1 MDREVLERILDGRE
15 KPTNLSL
22 ALLKD
27 ITENFSDDR
36 EIGHG
41 GFATVYKG
49 VLRNGN
55 VAVKRIRNSHSINE
69 TLFYR
74 EVDSL
79 LNIKHK
85 NVVRFLGFCASTD
98 QIAIQIAG
106 SKRHIYAEVRERLL
120 CFEYISNG
128 SLQKYVTDE
137 LRGLEWN
144 TRYGIIR
151 GICEGLHHL
160 HTEKHIYHM
169 DLKPGNILLDN
180 DMVPKITD
188 FGLSRLDEKSKT
200 MSEDRLGSLGYCAP
214 EYISEGNMSF
224 KSDMYSLGKIIIELV
239 TGGKEILNNSNTVL
253 RRWRHRWKKS
263 GKETPFVYQ
272 QVAKCIE
279 IGLLCQE
286 REPSKRP
293 FIWDIINDIS
303 HMEVV
308 NEEIKNANE
317 YTFGKISSCLEED
330 DMLGIEPLKLHFPF
344 ALNKQMSC
352 EIQLTNETDSYIAF
366 NVQNMSPKSY
376 NTQPQKDIMPPRS
389 KCNIEITL
397 QAQGNVPIDMQ
408 RANEFVVWS
417 TKVNDGIAFE
427 DITKSVFIKETV
439 NVVDEVNL
447 DVVFDVS
454 EPQEAIDKI
463 SEGNAL
469 TDGANEST
477 VWSTKVMIDGLA
489 IKEAD
494 TMVDEVHLD
503 VVSDAN
509 ETMPPLI
516 QIIDDTAGKIYCI
529 DANQKQPLIIVGT
542 SLGNVQI
549 WNYDMQKVVGLTK
562 VSAEPVTDVK
572 FIARKRWFVA
582 VSSDCVVH
590 VYNYEK
596 EMRKVTSF
604 RAQDRADVWCS
615 LAVHPTQ
622 PYVLSGCAT
631 EIKLWDRNCIQT
643 FEEHSAA
650 IMALKF
656 NPEDT
661 NSFASASHDTTIK
674 LWSLDSPK
682 SKYTLFG
689 HRHVVNF
696 LDFFTRDGQQYLIS
710 GSWDATAKIWD
721 MDKKECVHTLE
732 HESAVFQVVS
742 HPNLPLLITG
752 TKDGDVHAWSSNDFR
767 LKRIHNFHDCGWVVG
782 LACLVGSGRLV
793 VAHKTGVSLMEIRDE
808 EEQGGST
815 GSNEN
820 SLSVTNLEIQS

>member
-55 VAVKRIRNSHSINE
+55 IAVKRIRNSHSINE

-263 GKETPFVYQ
+263 GKETPLVYQ

-308 NEEIKNANE
+308 NEEINNANE
-317 YTFGKISSCLEED
+317 YTFGEISSCLEED

-417 TKVNDGIAFE
+417 TKVNDGFAFE
-427 DITKSVFIKETV
+427 DITKSMFIKETV

-454 EPQEAIDKI
+454 EPQEASDKI
-463 SEGNAL
+463 SEQ
-469 TDGANEST
+469 
-477 VWSTKVMIDGLA
+477 
-489 IKEAD
+489 
-494 TMVDEVHLD
+494 
-503 VVSDAN
+503 
-509 ETMPPLI
+509 TMPPLI

-529 DANQKQPLIIVGT
+529 DAHQKERLIIVGT
-542 SLGNVQI
+542 SLGNVKT
-549 WNYDMQKVVGLTK
+549 WNYDTQKVAGLTK

-572 FIARKRWFVA
+572 FIARKGWFVA

-590 VYNYEK
+590 MYNYEK
-596 EMRKVTSF
+596 EMQKVTSF
-604 RAQDRADVWCS
+604 RALGRADVWCT

-661 NSFASASHDTTIK
+661 NSFASASHDATIK
-674 LWSLDSPK
+674 VWSLDSHK

-742 HPNLPLLITG
+742 HPNLPVLITG

-767 LKRIHNFHDCGWVVG
+767 LKRIHNFHDSGWVVG

-820 SLSVTNLEIQS
+820 SLLATNLEIQS

>member
-463 SEGNAL
+463 SEQ
-469 TDGANEST
+469 
-477 VWSTKVMIDGLA
+477 
-489 IKEAD
+489 
-494 TMVDEVHLD
+494 
-503 VVSDAN
+503 
-509 ETMPPLI
+509 TMPPLI

>member
-1 MDREVLERILDGRE
+1 MWILESNNTVTASVLPATGSSIAGFVKNMITKDTSYMDLEVLERILDGRE

-41 GFATVYKG
+41 GFATVYKYL
-49 VLRNGN
+49 VY
-55 VAVKRIRNSHSINE
+55 I
-69 TLFYR
+69 
-74 EVDSL
+74 
-79 LNIKHK
+79 
-85 NVVRFLGFCASTD
+85 
-98 QIAIQIAG
+98 
-106 SKRHIYAEVRERLL
+106 EVR
-120 CFEYISNG
+120 
-128 SLQKYVTDE
+128 QPDE

-151 GICEGLHHL
+151 GICE
-160 HTEKHIYHM
+160 
-169 DLKPGNILLDN
+169 
-180 DMVPKITD
+180 D

-200 MSEDRLGSLGYCAP
+200 MSEYRLGSLGYCAP

-263 GKETPFVYQ
+263 GKETPLVYQ

-308 NEEIKNANE
+308 NEEINNANE

-427 DITKSVFIKETV
+427 DITKSMFIKETI

-454 EPQEAIDKI
+454 EPQEASDKI

-469 TDGANEST
+469 TDRANEST

-489 IKEAD
+489 IEDITTNKLIKESD

-503 VVSDAN
+503 VVFDAN
-509 ETMPPLI
+509 EVHLDVVFDANE
-516 QIIDDTAGKIYCI
+516 IIDDTAGKIYCI
-529 DANQKQPLIIVGT
+529 DAHQKEPLIIVGT
-542 SLGNVQI
+542 SLGNVKT
-549 WNYDMQKVVGLTK
+549 WNYNTQLRMLSSLHERDVAETGPRQPAWGVMVVCFVDRSDYCTYNATRTRYCTHLFLVNLPTASSAVSIADDQTGKLEQNKKRKTMTATVEIPPDLK
-562 VSAEPVTDVK
+562 QDLISLRATWWSSTTLLEVNQNNIPMSPLHYPVMTLPLVEVSALTASSADAQLCAPEAAPGAGSAEKPQGEATYASKHGNRKTCWQDIYQSYVWAVCPHGVAMQACTEGTKIPKKHIV
-572 FIARKRWFVA
+572 KRWTRDARDILPPNLTQAFHNLYSILPLPGNDPA
-582 VSSDCVVH
+582 EEVSKNSMGQRSPNKYEEEEESDD
-590 VYNYEK
+590 EA
-596 EMRKVTSF
+596 E
-604 RAQDRADVWCS
+604 
-615 LAVHPTQ
+615 
-622 PYVLSGCAT
+622 
-631 EIKLWDRNCIQT
+631 
-643 FEEHSAA
+643 SAPSPPISVDPENTCKRQHDLNDDGDDHA
-650 IMALKF
+650 NRALKK
-656 NPEDT
+656 P
-661 NSFASASHDTTIK
+661 
-674 LWSLDSPK
+674 
-682 SKYTLFG
+682 
-689 HRHVVNF
+689 
-696 LDFFTRDGQQYLIS
+696 
-710 GSWDATAKIWD
+710 
-721 MDKKECVHTLE
+721 
-732 HESAVFQVVS
+732 
-742 HPNLPLLITG
+742 
-752 TKDGDVHAWSSNDFR
+752 
-767 LKRIHNFHDCGWVVG
+767 
-782 LACLVGSGRLV
+782 
-793 VAHKTGVSLMEIRDE
+793 
-808 EEQGGST
+808 
-815 GSNEN
+815 
-820 SLSVTNLEIQS
+820 

>member
-27 ITENFSDDR
+27 ITENFSEDR

-49 VLRNGN
+49 VLGNGN

-160 HTEKHIYHM
+160 HSEKHIYHM

-263 GKETPFVYQ
+263 GKETPLVYQ

-463 SEGNAL
+463 SEQ
-469 TDGANEST
+469 
-477 VWSTKVMIDGLA
+477 
-489 IKEAD
+489 
-494 TMVDEVHLD
+494 
-503 VVSDAN
+503 
-509 ETMPPLI
+509 TMPPLI

-529 DANQKQPLIIVGT
+529 DVNQKQPLIIVGT
-542 SLGNVQI
+542 SLGNVRI
-549 WNYDMQKVVGLTK
+549 WNNDTQKVVGLTK

-572 FIARKRWFVA
+572 FIARKGWFVA

-604 RAQDRADVWCS
+604 RALGRADVWCT

-622 PYVLSGCAT
+622 AYVLSGCAT

-674 LWSLDSPK
+674 VWSLDSPK

-742 HPNLPLLITG
+742 HPNLPVLITG

-767 LKRIHNFHDCGWVVG
+767 LKRIHNFHDSGWVVG

-820 SLSVTNLEIQS
+820 SLSATNLEIQS

>member
-1 MDREVLERILDGRE
+1 MDREVLERILDGTE

-22 ALLKD
+22 TLLKD
-27 ITENFSDDR
+27 ITANFSDDR

-55 VAVKRIRNSHSINE
+55 IAVKRIRNCHSINE

-74 EVDSL
+74 EVDTL

-98 QIAIQIAG
+98 QTAIQIAG
-106 SKRHIYAEVRERLL
+106 SKQHIYAEVRERLL

-169 DLKPGNILLDN
+169 DLKPDNILLDN

-200 MSEDRLGSLGYCAP
+200 MNKDRLGSLGYCAP

-239 TGGKEILNNSNTVL
+239 TGGKAILNNSNTVL

-263 GKETPFVYQ
+263 GKETPLVYQ
-272 QVAKCIE
+272 QVARCIE

-293 FIWDIINDIS
+293 FIWDVINDIR

-308 NEEIKNANE
+308 NGEINNAND

-397 QAQGNVPIDMQ
+397 QAQGNAPTDMQ
-408 RANEFVVWS
+408 RTNEFVVWS

-427 DITKSVFIKETV
+427 DITKNMFIKEAI

-454 EPQEAIDKI
+454 EQQEASDKI
-463 SEGNAL
+463 SEGR
-469 TDGANEST
+469 DRANEST

-489 IKEAD
+489 VEDITTNMFIKEED
-494 TMVDEVHLD
+494 TMVDDVHLD
-503 VVSDAN
+503 VVFDAN
-509 ETMPPLI
+509 EHTMPPLI
-516 QIIDDTAGKIYCI
+516 QIIDDKAGKIYCI
-529 DANQKQPLIIVGT
+529 DANQKEPLIIVGT
-542 SLGNVQI
+542 SLGNVQT
-549 WNYDMQKVVGLTK
+549 WNYDTQASYYIASVV
-562 VSAEPVTDVK
+562 
-572 FIARKRWFVA
+572 
-582 VSSDCVVH
+582 
-590 VYNYEK
+590 
-596 EMRKVTSF
+596 
-604 RAQDRADVWCS
+604 
-615 LAVHPTQ
+615 
-622 PYVLSGCAT
+622 
-631 EIKLWDRNCIQT
+631 
-643 FEEHSAA
+643 
-650 IMALKF
+650 
-656 NPEDT
+656 
-661 NSFASASHDTTIK
+661 TI
-674 LWSLDSPK
+674 
-682 SKYTLFG
+682 
-689 HRHVVNF
+689 
-696 LDFFTRDGQQYLIS
+696 
-710 GSWDATAKIWD
+710 
-721 MDKKECVHTLE
+721 
-732 HESAVFQVVS
+732 
-742 HPNLPLLITG
+742 
-752 TKDGDVHAWSSNDFR
+752 
-767 LKRIHNFHDCGWVVG
+767 
-782 LACLVGSGRLV
+782 
-793 VAHKTGVSLMEIRDE
+793 
-808 EEQGGST
+808 
-815 GSNEN
+815 
-820 SLSVTNLEIQS
+820 

>member
-1 MDREVLERILDGRE
+1 MWILESNNTVTASVLPATGSSIAGFVKNMITKDTSYMDHEVLERILDGRE

-41 GFATVYKG
+41 GFATVYKYL
-49 VLRNGN
+49 VY
-55 VAVKRIRNSHSINE
+55 I
-69 TLFYR
+69 
-74 EVDSL
+74 
-79 LNIKHK
+79 
-85 NVVRFLGFCASTD
+85 
-98 QIAIQIAG
+98 
-106 SKRHIYAEVRERLL
+106 EVR
-120 CFEYISNG
+120 
-128 SLQKYVTDE
+128 QPDE

-151 GICEGLHHL
+151 GICE
-160 HTEKHIYHM
+160 
-169 DLKPGNILLDN
+169 
-180 DMVPKITD
+180 D

-214 EYISEGNMSF
+214 EYISEGKMSF

-239 TGGKEILNNSNTVL
+239 TGGKEILNNSNTLSMSRRPFPTSTYTEEGLGLLAYKGLITSKDVVPWRGGRGATLSMSRRPFPTSTYTEEGLGLLAYKGLITSKDVVPWRGGRGATVL

-263 GKETPFVYQ
+263 GKETPLVYQ

-303 HMEVV
+303 HMEVL
-308 NEEIKNANE
+308 NEEINNANE
-317 YTFGKISSCLEED
+317 YTSGKISSCLEED

-427 DITKSVFIKETV
+427 DITKSMFIKETV

-454 EPQEAIDKI
+454 GPQEASDKI

-469 TDGANEST
+469 TDRANEST
-477 VWSTKVMIDGLA
+477 VWTKVMIDGLA
-489 IKEAD
+489 IEDITTNKLIKEAD

-503 VVSDAN
+503 VVLDAN
-509 ETMPPLI
+509 E
-516 QIIDDTAGKIYCI
+516 
-529 DANQKQPLIIVGT
+529 
-542 SLGNVQI
+542 
-549 WNYDMQKVVGLTK
+549 
-562 VSAEPVTDVK
+562 
-572 FIARKRWFVA
+572 
-582 VSSDCVVH
+582 
-590 VYNYEK
+590 
-596 EMRKVTSF
+596 
-604 RAQDRADVWCS
+604 
-615 LAVHPTQ
+615 
-622 PYVLSGCAT
+622 
-631 EIKLWDRNCIQT
+631 T

-674 LWSLDSPK
+674 AGYYNKALMVGVQVWSIDSPK

-742 HPNLPLLITG
+742 HPNLPVLITG

-767 LKRIHNFHDCGWVVG
+767 LKRIHNFHDSGWVVG

-820 SLSVTNLEIQS
+820 SLSATNLEIQS

>member
-200 MSEDRLGSLGYCAP
+200 MSEYRLGSLGYCAP

-263 GKETPFVYQ
+263 GKETPLVYQ

-308 NEEIKNANE
+308 NEEINNANE

-397 QAQGNVPIDMQ
+397 QAQGNVLIDMQ
-408 RANEFVVWS
+408 HANEFVVWS

-427 DITKSVFIKETV
+427 DITKSMFIKETI

-454 EPQEAIDKI
+454 EPQEASDKI

-469 TDGANEST
+469 TDRANEST

-489 IKEAD
+489 IEDITTNKLIKEAD

-503 VVSDAN
+503 VVFDAN
-509 ETMPPLI
+509 E
-516 QIIDDTAGKIYCI
+516 
-529 DANQKQPLIIVGT
+529 
-542 SLGNVQI
+542 
-549 WNYDMQKVVGLTK
+549 
-562 VSAEPVTDVK
+562 
-572 FIARKRWFVA
+572 
-582 VSSDCVVH
+582 
-590 VYNYEK
+590 
-596 EMRKVTSF
+596 
-604 RAQDRADVWCS
+604 
-615 LAVHPTQ
+615 
-622 PYVLSGCAT
+622 
-631 EIKLWDRNCIQT
+631 T

-656 NPEDT
+656 NPADT

-674 LWSLDSPK
+674 LLYMVGVQVWSLDSPK

-696 LDFFTRDGQQYLIS
+696 LDFFTREGQQYLIS

-742 HPNLPLLITG
+742 HPNLPVLITG

-767 LKRIHNFHDCGWVVG
+767 LKRIHNFHDSGWVVG

-815 GSNEN
+815 GSNDN
-820 SLSVTNLEIQS
+820 SLSATNLDIQS